1 MIRLTVE
8 LTADYLRHVRFR
20 IRRGNTYDAGEVD
33 AFMDALIAAV
43 EARAEKEGDAA
54 YTARLEAVCEIR
66 AEMTEQVMRVMLEAE
81 KRSRRSSLPAK
92 TTDFIQFTP
101 EFSPKYL
108 TTVQVVL

>member
-1 MIRLTVE
+1 MTVE

-20 IRRGNTYDAGEVD
+20 IWRGNTYDAGEVD

-81 KRSRRSSLPAK
+81 KKIAPILAAG
-92 TTDFIQFTP
+92 
-101 EFSPKYL
+101 ENY
-108 TTVQVVL
+108 

>member
-8 LTADYLRHVRFR
+8 LTADYLRHIRFR

-81 KRSRRSSLPAK
+81 KKIAPILAAG
-92 TTDFIQFTP
+92 
-101 EFSPKYL
+101 ENY
-108 TTVQVVL
+108 